1 MDISQQYN
9 CEVKGKRNNGTGN
22 NGNNP
27 SQERNDLGSIKS
39 SDFGN
44 RSVEYK

>member
-9 CEVKGKRNNGTGN
+9 CDVKGKRNNGTSLC
-22 NGNNP
+22 NP
-27 SQERNDLGSIKS
+27 SQERNDLESIKS